1 MADFSAATGG
11 LSVGTL
17 TINLALNTSDLA
29 KKLDEVNRSTKSMAD
44 KLKSEFDKAGGTLGN
59 FGERIGQASKA
70 IEKMFGD
77 KAPAALQQFGKEAQ
91 RALGLSDSAVKGL
104 AQSASAMEGAF
115 KAAGLAVSTLLSP
128 LGAVLAAAL
137 GVAAAVGAVR
147 NAFDTLKGASLFGG
161 GGGNAGRGQEYSR
174 NQQWVMDNVPGA
186 ARAADYGERLF
197 TWAGNR
203 AGSEW
208 DRAANTP
215 GSVAETVSKANPWQ
229 DIKDAFGRVAKD
241 LESALGPV
249 LKLLAPGTSAAD
261 RNKAGTDAAG
271 HNLKLADATAKTMAA
286 AEAARWKA
294 MEDAQEKLGEESMRG
309 AQDLENQRALMAQN
323 ELDAL
328 AEIQAQNALGY
339 ESLKQANA
347 DVLAQRLKDEQEMNS
362 RWQALGSGQI
372 GTAAGVPGLAGNALN
387 IVGGAASQYQYT
399 GVAMQGAAQGASNG
413 GGAWG
418 AVIGAIIAL
427 ASQTESFRKLMS
439 GIEEALGSILPLLS
453 ELLEPIVAS
462 ITGAL
467 DVLNP
472 VLKIITKI
480 TDALSSA
487 LDPIYNLAD
496 SIGDLLGV
504 IGDAVDTINTDVLT
518 DWSKESLG
526 DKNDEWGKYGI
537 QDWLT
542 LTPLINKG
550 MAGWQK
556 LLDGDGK
563 GGDPFVNEF
572 TGDGPSAAAQELAAK
587 QQQERRAAWDLDP
600 RNPYYMLNLN
610 AKVLADAEA
619 RQREAKENEAREA
632 ERAAAAL
639 RELADSVTNAVE
651 GYKLEGAMYG
661 AQQSI
666 TRDPAAGNPY
676 A

>member
-1 MADFSAATGG
+1 MADFSAAAGGG
-11 LSVGTL
+11 LNVGTL
-17 TINLALNTSDLA
+17 TINLALNTSDLS
-29 KKLDEVNRSTKSMAD
+29 KKLDEVNRNTKSMAD
-44 KLKSEFDKAGGTLGN
+44 KLKSEFDKMGGTLGN

-77 KAPAALQQFGKEAQ
+77 KAPAAMQQFGREAQ
-91 RALGLSDSAVKGL
+91 KALGLSDSAVKGL
-104 AQSASAMEGAF
+104 AQSAGAMEGAF

-137 GVAAAVGAVR
+137 GVAAAVGAIR
-147 NAFDTLKGASLFGG
+147 NGFDTLKGASLFGG
-161 GGGNAGRGQEYSR
+161 GGAGRGQEYAA
-174 NQQWVMDNVPGA
+174 NQKWVMDNVPGA

-208 DRAANTP
+208 DRAAATP

-241 LESALGPV
+241 LESALAPV
-249 LKLLAPGTSAAD
+249 MKMFAPGTSAQDKSKSASAMEKAS
-261 RNKAGTDAAG
+261 RNAA
-271 HNLKLADATAKTMAA
+271 K
-286 AEAARWKA
+286 EAADFERDLIEYNEMFVRTAEWNAEQNEKA
-294 MEDAQEKLGEESMRG
+294 TREAAQEEKEMRR
-309 AQDLENQRALMAQN
+309 QQL
-323 ELDAL
+323 
-328 AEIQAQNALGY
+328 EIQRDTMQEFNEELSDLY
-339 ESLKQANA
+339 EDQAA
-347 DVLAQRLKDEQEMNS
+347 DLQQIED
-362 RWQALGSGQI
+362 RWSALGSGQI
-372 GTAAGVPGLAGNALN
+372 GTAAGVGGIGGAMMN
-387 IVGGAASQYQYT
+387 IAGGAAAQYKYT
-399 GVAMQGAAQGASNG
+399 GTALQGAAQGGQAG
-413 GGAWG
+413 GPWG
-418 AVIGAIIAL
+418 AVIGAILAL
-427 ASQTESFRKLMS
+427 AMQTESFRKLMG
-439 GIEEALGSILPLLS
+439 GIEEALGGILPLLS

-472 VLKIITKI
+472 ILKIITKI

-550 MAGWQK
+550 MEGWQK

-563 GGDPFVNEF
+563 GGDPFANEF
-572 TGDGPSAAAQELAAK
+572 TGEGPSAAAQELADK
-587 QQQERRAAWDLDP
+587 QRAERRAAWDLDP

-651 GYKLEGAMYG
+651 GYKLEGAMYR
-661 AQQSI
+661 ASDSI
-666 TRDPAAGNPY
+666 TRSPATGNPY